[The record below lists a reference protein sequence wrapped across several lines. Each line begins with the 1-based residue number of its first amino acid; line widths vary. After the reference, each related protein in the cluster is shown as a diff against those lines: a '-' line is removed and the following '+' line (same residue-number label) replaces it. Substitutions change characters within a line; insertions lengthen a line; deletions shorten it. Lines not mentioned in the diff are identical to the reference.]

1 MKKQITLTMPSERLQ
16 DSRKATLWNRML
28 KQIKK
33 NYILYLF
40 ILPTIIWYILFC
52 YMPMGGIYIAF
63 TRYKGV
69 GSIFDAKFVG
79 LKWFKN
85 FFESAYASSTIRN
98 TLRIS
103 LYSLVT
109 FPLPI
114 IMALLLNEIRI
125 EKFKKTA
132 QTIMYAPHFVSLV
145 VMVSVMTLLLDSGG
159 MVNNVIQKFGGEPIN
174 FMGSSEAFPHL
185 FVWSGL
191 WQSLG
196 WDCIIYLAALSGV
209 DPGLHEAATIDGCT
223 RFKRILHINLPAIS
237 PTIVITLIMRV
248 GKLMN
253 ISTEKTLL
261 LRNNLNLA
269 TSETIGTFVYNRGLI
284 AGDFG
289 YAAAVGLFLNVINLI
304 LLLIVNEVSKKV
316 SDTSLF

>member
-69 GSIFDAKFVG
+69 GRIFDAKFVG

-114 IMALLLNEIRI
+114 IMALLLNENRI

>member
-1 MKKQITLTMPSERLQ
+1 MKKQLTQTMPSERLQ

-174 FMGSSEAFPHL
+174 FMGSSDAFPHL

>member
-1 MKKQITLTMPSERLQ
+1 MPSERLQ

-159 MVNNVIQKFGGEPIN
+159 MVNNVIQKFGGKPIN

>member
-16 DSRKATLWNRML
+16 DSQKATLWNRML

>member
-1 MKKQITLTMPSERLQ
+1 MPSERLQ

-69 GSIFDAKFVG
+69 GSIFDAKYVG

-174 FMGSSEAFPHL
+174 FIGSSVAFPHL

>member
-1 MKKQITLTMPSERLQ
+1 MPSERLQ